1 VVEVEVA
8 GIVLELLAQ
17 MGDRVVEGLLEAAKL
32 VDQVMFQL
40 QHQAKVIMAVY
51 HLVVIQVLLVEAVA
65 GVAPVV

>member
-1 VVEVEVA
+1 
-8 GIVLELLAQ
+8 
-17 MGDRVVEGLLEAAKL
+17 
-32 VDQVMFQL
+32 MFQL